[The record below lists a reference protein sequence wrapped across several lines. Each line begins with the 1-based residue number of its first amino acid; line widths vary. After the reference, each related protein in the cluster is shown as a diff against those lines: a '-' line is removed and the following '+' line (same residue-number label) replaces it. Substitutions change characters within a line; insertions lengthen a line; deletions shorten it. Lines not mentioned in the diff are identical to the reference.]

1 MVDGSAVGLPVE
13 VSSGVLASEG
23 AMLVLLHL
31 FVPDGFS
38 GKFLFAQL

>member
-23 AMLVLLHL
+23 ALAGS
-31 FVPDGFS
+31 PS
-38 GKFLFAQL
+38 PICS